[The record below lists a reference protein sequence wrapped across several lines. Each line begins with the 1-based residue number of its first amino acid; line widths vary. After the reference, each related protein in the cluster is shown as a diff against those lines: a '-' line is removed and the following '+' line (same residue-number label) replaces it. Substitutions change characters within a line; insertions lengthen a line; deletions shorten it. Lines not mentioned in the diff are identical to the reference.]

1 MKMHST
7 DEVKKCSQ
15 ILMFKCAG
23 GGGGWGKQLKADC
36 KLNVCKRIP
45 SL

>member
-7 DEVKKCSQ
+7 DEVKKCSR
-15 ILMFKCAG
+15 ILMFKCG
-23 GGGGWGKQLKADC
+23 GGEKQLKADC
-36 KLNVCKRIP
+36 KFNVRKRIP

>member
-15 ILMFKCAG
+15 ILMFKCG
-23 GGGGWGKQLKADC
+23 GGGGEQLKADC

>member
-23 GGGGWGKQLKADC
+23 GGGGGSNLRLTA
-36 KLNVCKRIP
+36 N
-45 SL
+45 

>member
-15 ILMFKCAG
+15 ILMFKCRG
-23 GGGGWGKQLKADC
+23 GKQLKADC
-36 KLNVCKRIP
+36 KLNERKRIP

>member
-23 GGGGWGKQLKADC
+23 GGGGGGGGAKQ
-36 KLNVCKRIP
+36 REGQI
-45 SL
+45 